1 MPAEGAMIIARS
13 PARAAAKAGL
23 EGNGCVVTIGNFDG
37 VHIGHQAML
46 GAARE
51 RADELKLPLLV
62 LSFDP
67 HPEAY
72 FSPETA
78 PPRLSSLAERVLLLK
93 EYGVDIACVMPFVA
107 SLASLAHD
115 EFVNQILCRDL
126 NARCVVIGDDFH
138 YGKGRAGNASTL
150 HLAAQE
156 QGFEFLQIASVMHGA
171 SRVSSTEIR
180 SMLAQGKLD
189 QAAHYLGRWF
199 NIIGRVVHG
208 DARGRTWGFPTLNL
222 VMRHRRALKGVFAV
236 SLTGLDGRRYQGVAN
251 LGKRPTVGGLKTLL
265 EVHLF
270 DYAGDAYGERVCVNF
285 HHQIRQ
291 EQKFDSFEL
300 LKRQIHA
307 DIIQA
312 KACFE
317 TTILKDV

>member
-1 MPAEGAMIIARS
+1 MIIARS
-13 PARAAAKAGL
+13 PASAARKAGL
-23 EGNGCVVTIGNFDG
+23 SDRGCVVTIGNFDG

-46 GAARE
+46 SAARQ

-72 FSPETA
+72 FSPESTPA
-78 PPRLSSLAERVLLLK
+78 RLSSLGERVLLLK
-93 EYGVDIACVMPFVA
+93 EHGVDIACVMPFA
-107 SLASLAHD
+107 EPLAALEHHD
-115 EFVNQILCRDL
+115 FVRGILRQDL

-138 YGKGRAGNASTL
+138 YGRARAGNAATL
-150 HLAAQE
+150 RRAAQQ
-156 QGFEFLQIASVMHGA
+156 QGFEIIQIASIMHGS

-180 SMLAQGKLD
+180 TILAQGALD
-189 QAAHYLGRWF
+189 QAAHYLGRPF
-199 NIIGRVVHG
+199 NIVGRVVHG

-222 VMRHRRALKGVFAV
+222 IMRHRRALKGVFAV
-236 SLTGLDGRRYQGVAN
+236 SLTGLDGRQYQGVAN

-270 DYAGDAYGERVCVNF
+270 DYAGDAYGRRVCVNF
-285 HHQIRQ
+285 HEQIRA

-300 LKRQIHA
+300 LKQQIQA

-312 KACFE
+312 KAYFE
-317 TTILKDV
+317 KTMLKDE

>member
-1 MPAEGAMIIARS
+1 MIISRS
-13 PARAAAKAGL
+13 PVQAARKGVLSAH
-23 EGNGCVVTIGNFDG
+23 GCVVTIGNFDG

-46 GAARE
+46 AAARK

-78 PPRLSSLAERVLLLK
+78 PPRLSSLAERVLLLQ
-93 EYGVDIACVMPFVA
+93 EYGVDIACVMPFLS
-107 SLASLAHD
+107 SLASLAHH
-115 EFVNQILCRDL
+115 EFVSQVLCRDL

-138 YGKGRAGNASTL
+138 YGRGRAGNASTL
-150 HLAAQE
+150 AQAAQE

-180 SMLAQGKLD
+180 TMLAQGELD
-189 QAAHYLGRWF
+189 QAAHYLGRRF
-199 NIIGRVVHG
+199 NIVGRVVHG

-236 SLTGLDGRRYQGVAN
+236 SLIGLDGRRYQGVAN

-270 DYAGDAYGERVCVNF
+270 DYAGDAYGQRVCVDF
-285 HHQIRQ
+285 HRQIRQ
-291 EQKFDSFEL
+291 ERKFSSFEM
-300 LKRQIHA
+300 LKQQIHA
-307 DIIQA
+307 DIIEA
-312 KACFE
+312 KAYFE
-317 TTILKDV
+317 TCNLKDE